1 MKTLKIATVMALA
14 SLSVNAQGLSTDKV
28 PTKVMANFQKNYPQA
43 KDIEWEMKGNYFQ
56 VEFDLGRYDH
66 EISYDNTGKVVKVE
80 KEINP
85 TELPSNIT
93 SVIKQKYP
101 DYKID
106 QAEMR
111 QADNKTSYKVEIE
124 QGWFKERN
132 LVLDSNGKLISDLE
146 D

>member
-1 MKTLKIATVMALA
+1 
-14 SLSVNAQGLSTDKV
+14 VNAQDLSADKV
-28 PTKVMANFQKNYPQA
+28 PTKVMADFQKNYPQA
-43 KDIEWEMKGNYFQ
+43 KDVEWEMQGNHYK
-56 VEFDLGRYDH
+56 VDFDLGRYDH
-66 EISYDNTGKVVKVE
+66 EISYDNAGKVVKLE

-85 TELPSNIT
+85 TELPSNIA
-93 SVIKQKYP
+93 SVVKQKYP

-106 QAEMR
+106 KVEVKEW
-111 QADNKTSYKVEIE
+111 DNKTSYEVEIE